1 MKQRLTTIVLC
12 LLLNVF
18 SYSQNVL
25 IDNNGDTLVAIT
37 IHQMDKIYIE
47 LIQKDSLMEQAI
59 LSSSK
64 EVKLYELIRVKETN
78 LKSCES
84 VLQYVKDSNDYLL
97 SDNKKKD
104 KKIKRTRNIAVCSII
119 IGLISILL

>member
-1 MKQRLTTIVLC
+1 
-12 LLLNVF
+12 
-18 SYSQNVL
+18 
-25 IDNNGDTLVAIT
+25 
-37 IHQMDKIYIE
+37 MDKIYIE

-104 KKIKRTRNIAVCSII
+104 KKIKRTRNIAVCSTI